1 MSPARNGVRPFSAK
15 TTAIDG
21 LYVIEM
27 KEVRDDRGTVR
38 EFYRES
44 AFVEAGLPSLGPWL
58 QINATESKHG
68 VIRGLHGE
76 DMYKLV
82 AIVAGEAFGAYVDA
96 RPKSATYGAVVTAR
110 LVKGTQVLVPRGVC
124 NGFQSV
130 SRSATQY
137 LYAFDQEW
145 VPGMQGTAVSPVDP
159 ALEHRVA
166 DPGRTRRAGCSPRR
180 TPGLPPLAVAAPP
193 ESRLTRRPAAARRAQ
208 VPSGR
213 PVRPTRSAACRCPT
227 NA

>member
-159 ALEHRVA
+159 ALAIAWPIPVG
-166 DPGRTRRAGCSPRR
+166 PGEAGLLSEKDA
-180 TPGLPPLAVAAPP
+180 GLPPLAVASPP
-193 ESRLTRRPAAARRAQ
+193 ERA
-208 VPSGR
+208 
-213 PVRPTRSAACRCPT
+213 
-227 NA
+227 